1 MSKGRL
7 SRLARSAPNLEIP
20 ANETRAEAVH
30 HGLLAITIAQL
41 ELAHP
46 VVQGLSADR
55 AQLSIRPSET
65 KNKRVTGDADS
76 VQDLDRLH

>member
-7 SRLARSAPNLEIP
+7 SRLTRSAPNLEIP

-30 HGLLAITIAQL
+30 HGLLAIAIPQL
-41 ELAHP
+41 VLAHP
-46 VVQGLSADR
+46 VAQRLSADR
-55 AQLSIRPSET
+55 AQLSIPPSET
-65 KNKRVTGDADS
+65 KNERVTGDADS